1 MSKSFVVVNKA
12 EITKRRLRAMG
23 HRIEN
28 PEPAWPRVG
37 KMLSQAVRQQFITRG
52 SYLGTPWKPLK
63 PDYLLWKVM
72 NGFPWQTLVMRG
84 DLRNSFTDRPMS
96 VESYLGKSAVFGSD
110 DRKVVWHQFGTFR
123 NGKRVNPAR
132 PMLVVNQMIRD
143 ETTDIVR
150 RYIRGRGDGVY

>member
-1 MSKSFVVVNKA
+1 MSKSVVVVNRA

-23 HRIEN
+23 ERVDN

-37 KMLSQAVRQQFITRG
+37 RMLSLAVRKQFLTKG
-52 SYLGTPWKPLK
+52 AYMGTPWRPLK
-63 PDYLLWKVM
+63 PDYLLWKVL
-72 NGFPWQTLVMRG
+72 NGYPWQTLVMRG
-84 DLRNSFTDRPMS
+84 DLRDSFVERPMS
-96 VESYLGKSAVFGSD
+96 VETYLGKSAVFGSN

-143 ETTDIVR
+143 EVVDIMRKYV
-150 RYIRGRGDGVY
+150 RGRGEGVY

>member
-1 MSKSFVVVNKA
+1 MSKSFVVVRKA
-12 EITKRRLRAMG
+12 DVTKRRLRAMG
-23 HRIEN
+23 RRINN

-37 KMLSQAVRQQFITRG
+37 RFLSLTVRKQFITKG
-52 SYLGTPWKPLK
+52 AHLGTPWKPLK

-72 NGFPWQTLVMRG
+72 RGYPWQTLVMDG
-84 DLRNSFTDRPMS
+84 SLRDSFVERPMS

-132 PMLVVNQMIRD
+132 PMLVANQHVHD
-143 ETTDIVR
+143 EVTDILR